1 MFIAPWLEIINC
13 MKELVTKYLWILC
26 ISAVLL
32 SLVSCG
38 NMPAADRVIDQHE
51 KNSQVEEQKDSA
63 GSIPNFQGIADAVG
77 CVFAPQYCKK

>member
-1 MFIAPWLEIINC
+1 
-13 MKELVTKYLWILC
+13 MKEMVTKYLWILC

-51 KNSQVEEQKDSA
+51 RHKAESNVSNFDSMA
-63 GSIPNFQGIADAVG
+63 RALG
-77 CVFAPQYCKK
+77 CVFAPQSCKK